1 MKDIIL
7 KVESIS
13 FSVDKKH
20 HLTAGRNSFSEYQS
34 VEILKNISFEVERG
48 KVLGISGQSGSGKST
63 LAKILAGV
71 IDQTSG
77 KIKKSF
83 KKDWSNS
90 SPEPVQILFQND
102 GELINPF
109 RKVKNVLNEAFEL
122 KFKINKDYSAEIDNI
137 FSHFNLNLQL
147 KERKGSQLSGGE
159 KQRIALA
166 RIIIAEPEILI
177 LDEPFS
183 SQDVESQLNILN
195 LINRLKEELNLTII
209 CISHDLN
216 ILKHFSDSILIMY
229 SGKIVESGTTQSLI
243 DNPSNEYTKFL
254 LNAQSL
260 NLTEAE
266 IQSFHKN
273 YEQD

>member
-1 MKDIIL
+1 M
-7 KVESIS
+7 
-13 FSVDKKH
+13 
-20 HLTAGRNSFSEYQS
+20 
-34 VEILKNISFEVERG
+34 
-48 KVLGISGQSGSGKST
+48 
-63 LAKILAGV
+63 
-71 IDQTSG
+71 
-77 KIKKSF
+77 
-83 KKDWSNS
+83 
-90 SPEPVQILFQND
+90 QILFQND

-109 RKVKNVLNEAFEL
+109 RKVKDVLNEAFEL
-122 KFKINKDYSAEIDNI
+122 KFKMNKNYSVEIDNI
-137 FSHFNLNLQL
+137 FSHFNFNPQL

-183 SQDVESQLNILN
+183 SQDVESQLSILN
-195 LINRLKEELNLTII
+195 LINRLKEELNRTII

-216 ILKHFSDSILIMY
+216 ILKHFSNSILIMY
-229 SGKIVESGTTQSLI
+229 NGKIVESGTTKDLI

-273 YEQD
+273 YEQN

>member
-7 KVESIS
+7 KVKNIS
-13 FSVDKKH
+13 FSVDKKFS
-20 HLTAGRNSFSEYQS
+20 LPADSNSFSGFQS
-34 VEILKNISFEVERG
+34 VEILKNICFEVERG

-63 LAKILAGV
+63 IAKILSGV
-71 IDQTSG
+71 ISQTSG
-77 KIKKSF
+77 KIEKSF
-83 KKDWSNS
+83 KKNWSS
-90 SPEPVQILFQND
+90 TLPKPIQILFQND

-109 RKVKNVLNEAFEL
+109 RKVKDVLNEAFEL
-122 KFKINKDYSAEIDNI
+122 KLGINKNYSIEIDEI
-137 FSHFNLNLQL
+137 FSRFNLNPQL

-159 KQRIALA
+159 RQRIALA

-183 SQDVESQLNILN
+183 SQDVESQLSILN
-195 LINRLKEELNLTII
+195 LINKLKEELNLTII

-216 ILKHFSDSILIMY
+216 ILKHFSDSLLIMY
-229 SGKIVESGTTQSLI
+229 KGEIVESGTTKSLI
-243 DNPSNEYTKFL
+243 GNPYNEYTKFL
-254 LNAQSL
+254 LSAQSL

-273 YEQD
+273 YEQN

>member
-7 KVESIS
+7 KVETIS

-77 KIKKSF
+77 KIENTF
-83 KKDWSNS
+83 IKDWSNS
-90 SPEPVQILFQND
+90 SPKPVQILFQND

-109 RKVKNVLNEAFEL
+109 RKVKNVLNESFEL
-122 KFKINKDYSAEIDNI
+122 KFKINKDYSVEIDNI
-137 FSHFNLNLQL
+137 FSHFNLNPQL

-166 RIIIAEPEILI
+166 RIIISEPEILI

-183 SQDVESQLNILN
+183 SQDVESLLSILN

-216 ILKHFSDSILIMY
+216 ILKHFSDSVLIMY